1 MITIDKK
8 EFLNGIT
15 LGGSMAGK
23 AKTVPVLEFVK
34 CTLKGNK
41 MMLTSYDTETEVKK
55 RINVITN
62 EIGDLSF
69 CVSPKELL
77 SILRSVSDDVISFN
91 VDGGVMTIKHK
102 KGELVIPAHNATEFP
117 TPVSNQTSQGCDV
130 SSEMLYNWLK
140 EASMFSSNDEFRA
153 VLCGVHIY
161 MENGEIGVAAT
172 DGRRLYCDKS
182 ECEYTG
188 EKISCVVTTKSI
200 PSILQAINGT
210 EKTNI
215 TIGDTNIEFKNEDSV
230 VRTRIV
236 EGKYPN
242 YLAIV
247 PTNHTSESKIQ
258 KNELLDSIKRV
269 LIASDNNSN
278 LVKINAG
285 MCMDLSASDDTFGKK
300 AKETIMCEF
309 SGEALEI
316 GVQGQYLTDCINC
329 VHSDNIIIRLIDPT
343 RPILIKDEDD
353 EDKTLVLMPM
363 RIE

>member
-1 MITIDKK
+1 MACPAIEEARRAKPRASRAAQDLQGWRGKHTPIKDGSCMEAAERQARRPFPCRIDC
-8 EFLNGIT
+8 G
-15 LGGSMAGK
+15 AG
-23 AKTVPVLEFVK
+23 
-34 CTLKGNK
+34 
-41 MMLTSYDTETEVKK
+41 
-55 RINVITN
+55 
-62 EIGDLSF
+62 
-69 CVSPKELL
+69 
-77 SILRSVSDDVISFN
+77 
-91 VDGGVMTIKHK
+91 
-102 KGELVIPAHNATEFP
+102 
-117 TPVSNQTSQGCDV
+117 
-130 SSEMLYNWLK
+130 
-140 EASMFSSNDEFRA
+140 
-153 VLCGVHIY
+153 
-161 MENGEIGVAAT
+161 
-172 DGRRLYCDKS
+172 
-182 ECEYTG
+182 
-188 EKISCVVTTKSI
+188 
-200 PSILQAINGT
+200 AINGT

-230 VRTRIV
+230 VRTRMV

-247 PTNHTSESKIQ
+247 PTNYTSESKIQ
-258 KNELLDSIKRV
+258 KNELMDSIKRV